1 MNKKV
6 NLLKLYLIKITAI
19 ETGEVLDVT
28 SCPTTARVVRRG
40 NGDKLKNPEDV
51 CELNYESNN
60 GGMEIEGARAIL
72 YRSLLNPGVRYLTYL
87 GKGTRKEML
96 LFATPS
102 HMVSL

>member
-40 NGDKLKNPEDV
+40 NGDKLKNPEDI
-51 CELNYESNN
+51 CELNTTVLII
-60 GGMEIEGARAIL
+60 MEAWR
-72 YRSLLNPGVRYLTYL
+72 
-87 GKGTRKEML
+87 
-96 LFATPS
+96 
-102 HMVSL
+102 